1 MLSLRRLRLPR
12 FYSFS
17 TSVPVRNDSSPMNE
31 IADILTDQAKKTPP
45 IADQGKDT
53 TRPFLH
59 SYYSMAPTPLQKQ
72 QPSDPHTS
80 TSPYRPTLYFCRSFS
95 LSCINKTQF
104 IRPYDLSLEG
114 RRFKERPMSRPAQIA
129 PATSIARKKDVF
141 FQLGLDPLKFALHPA
156 IISPFMSE
164 MAMIMPRRQTG
175 LTTKSQRR
183 VAKAIRR
190 AKMMGVIPLHSRLP
204 GRGIHW

>member
-17 TSVPVRNDSSPMNE
+17 TSVPVRNDSSPMKE
-31 IADILTDQAKKTPP
+31 MADILTDQSKKTPP
-45 IADQGKDT
+45 IADQGKDNTQGT
-53 TRPFLH
+53 TI
-59 SYYSMAPTPLQKQ
+59 
-72 QPSDPHTS
+72 
-80 TSPYRPTLYFCRSFS
+80 RPTHEYKPIPPNS
-95 LSCINKTQF
+95 F

-114 RRFKERPMSRPAQIA
+114 RRFKERPMRRPPQIA
-129 PATSIARKKDVF
+129 PETRTARKKDTF

-156 IISPFMSE
+156 IISNFMSE

-204 GRGIHW
+204 GRGMHW